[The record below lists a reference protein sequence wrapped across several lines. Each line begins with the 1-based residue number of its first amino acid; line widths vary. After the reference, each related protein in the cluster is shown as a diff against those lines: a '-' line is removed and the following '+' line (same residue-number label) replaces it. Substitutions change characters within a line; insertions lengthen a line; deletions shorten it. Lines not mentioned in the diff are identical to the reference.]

1 MEMQRLPVSSPY
13 IGEVERAYVQ
23 KALEAASISGVFG
36 EFIGRFEESFAA
48 FCGVEYGVSCSN
60 GTTAIHLALASLG
73 IKEGDEVLVSS
84 LTNMAT
90 FFAVLYTGAQPVP
103 VDIDLPTLNLDPD
116 DLRKKITSRTR
127 AILVVHLFGHPA
139 DMDPIMDLA
148 RLYSLYVIEDAAE
161 AHGALYKGRKVGGIG
176 DIGCFSFF
184 ANKVISTGEGG
195 MLTTN
200 SVEIAEKAKSL
211 KALAFGRENKFMHS
225 DIGFN
230 YRMTNLQAAIG
241 CAQMEQAD
249 IHVTQRREIAQ
260 YYLQNLEH
268 LSEFYHFPV
277 ELDYAKSVYWMFHL
291 VLRPAYVGHRSKIM
305 AELEARG
312 VETREGF
319 IPYNLQN
326 IFISKGWVHPDDC
339 PRAASVAFASFYLPS
354 GPVISR
360 PQQDFVIDALTS
372 VMSLISN

>member
-1 MEMQRLPVSSPY
+1 MKNIRVPVSSPY
-13 IGEVERAYVQ
+13 IGDIEKAYVRE
-23 KALEAASISGVFG
+23 ALDAASISGVFG
-36 EFIGRFEESFAA
+36 EFIGKFEESFAT
-48 FCGVEYGVSCSN
+48 FCEVNYGVSCSN

-90 FFAVLYTGAQPVP
+90 FFAVLYTGARPVP
-103 VDIDLPTLNLDPD
+103 VDIDLQTLNLDPN
-116 DLRKKITSRTR
+116 DLRNKITVRSK
-127 AILVVHLFGHPA
+127 AVLVVHLFGHPA

-148 RLYSLYVIEDAAE
+148 RSSSLRVIEDCAE
-161 AHGALYKGRKVGGIG
+161 AHGALYRGRKVGGIG
-176 DIGCFSFF
+176 DVGCFSFF
-184 ANKVISTGEGG
+184 ANKVLSTGEGG

-200 SVEIAEKAKSL
+200 SVEIAERAKNL

-241 CAQMEQAD
+241 CAQIEQAD
-249 IHVTQRREIAQ
+249 KHVNKRREIAR
-260 YYLQNLEH
+260 YYRQNMAH
-268 LSEFYHFPV
+268 LSEFYYFPT

-291 VLRPAYVGHRSKIM
+291 VLRPEYVTYRSKIM
-305 AELEARG
+305 TELELRG

-326 IFISKGWVHPDDC
+326 IFISKGWVHPEDC
-339 PRAASVAFASFYLPS
+339 PRAASVAYASFYLPS
-354 GPVISR
+354 GPVISQS
-360 PQQDFVIDALTS
+360 QQDFVIDALTS
-372 VMSLISN
+372 VMSIIST